1 MNNSTKTIG
10 SVVDRLMA
18 VRQFSMKIIDPLETE
33 DFVIQTMPDVS
44 PTKWHLAH
52 TTWFFEQFILMPSM
66 PGYRVFH
73 PQFSF
78 LFNSYYNAVGERH
91 PRMHRGVLSRPTVRE
106 VLEYRSYVDQALK
119 SFLQQPPSKDV
130 GELIEIGI
138 HHEQQHQELMLT
150 DIKHVLSCNPLRP
163 AYRVNLNEY
172 KANDAVPLNWISFAG
187 GIAEIGAEPGSF
199 HFDNESPRHEV
210 LNRDFELASRLTTN
224 GEYLE
229 FVQSDGYQNPS
240 LWLSEGWDQVQA
252 CQWKAPLYWELIDG
266 EWQEFTLG
274 GMRPLDPNAPVTHV
288 SYFEADAFA
297 RWSNCRLA
305 TEAEWETVG
314 QSESHAHSTTIPGNF
329 AEDDYL
335 HPVAV
340 NSESLNREQTVNGI
354 HQLYGDAW
362 EWTASPYVAYPGY
375 QPAPGAIGEY
385 NGKFMSSQW
394 VLKGGSCA
402 TSRMHIRPSY
412 RNFFHPDK
420 RWQFTG
426 FRLAK

>member
-1 MNNSTKTIG
+1 MNDSTKTIA
-10 SVVDRLMA
+10 SLLDRLMA
-18 VRQFSMKIIDPLETE
+18 VRQFSAKIVDPLETE

-52 TTWFFEQFILMPSM
+52 TTWFFEQFILKPSM

-91 PRMHRGVLSRPTVRE
+91 PRMQRGVLSRPTVRE
-106 VLEYRSYVDQALK
+106 VLEYRTYVDQALED
-119 SFLQQPPSKDV
+119 FLQQPPSNEV
-130 GELIEIGI
+130 GDLIEIGI
-138 HHEQQHQELMLT
+138 NHEQQHQELMLT

-163 AYRVNLNEY
+163 AYRVNLNEF
-172 KANDAVPLNWISFAG
+172 KASETAPLIWISFAG
-187 GIAEIGAEPGSF
+187 GITEIGVEGDGF

-224 GEYLE
+224 GEYLQ
-229 FVQSDGYQNPS
+229 FVESDGYQNPS

-252 CQWKAPLYWELIDG
+252 CHWKAPLYWERIDG

-274 GMRPLDPNAPVTHV
+274 GMRPLDPHAPVTHV

-314 QSESHAHSTTIPGNF
+314 QIESVAQSNSFVGNF
-329 AEDDYL
+329 AEDDFL
-335 HPVAV
+335 HPIAWHPEAQK
-340 NSESLNREQTVNGI
+340 SGQTASGI
-354 HQLYGDAW
+354 HQFYGDVW

-402 TSRMHIRPSY
+402 TSRTHIRPSY

-426 FRLAK
+426 IRLAR